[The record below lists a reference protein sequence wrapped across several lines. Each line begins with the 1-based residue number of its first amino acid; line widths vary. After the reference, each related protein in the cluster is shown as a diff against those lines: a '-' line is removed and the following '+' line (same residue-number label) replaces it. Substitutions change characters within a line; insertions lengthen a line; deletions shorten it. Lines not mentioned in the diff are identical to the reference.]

1 MTNREIVEASRRAL
15 ELHKRQ
21 VEANAWMQELSQDRP
36 DVLIDARALLDELAV
51 CADQWGEAAVR
62 VLRRLPPGRECV
74 VLWQYYLLGLSV
86 NEIRKGMQ
94 CDLRTVTRAK
104 ARGLEM
110 LDEMDKGGILK

>member
-1 MTNREIVEASRRAL
+1 MTSRAIVEASRRAL

-21 VEANAWMQELSQDRP
+21 VEANAWMAELSRDRP
-36 DVLIDARALLDELAV
+36 DVLSDARVLLDELAA
-51 CADQWGEAAVR
+51 CADKWGEAAVQ
-62 VLRRLPPGRECV
+62 VLRRMPPGRECV

-86 NEIRKGMQ
+86 NEIRKGMR

-110 LDEMDKGGILK
+110 LDELDKEAEP

>member
-1 MTNREIVEASRRAL
+1 MTSRAIVEASRKAL
-15 ELHKRQ
+15 ELHRRQ
-21 VEANAWMQELSQDRP
+21 EEATAWMSELSRDRP
-36 DVLIDARALLDELAV
+36 DVMDDARVLLDEMAA
-51 CADQWGEAAVR
+51 CADKWGEAAVQ

-86 NEIRKGMQ
+86 NEIRKGMH

-110 LDEMDKGGILK
+110 LDELDKEAKR

>member
-1 MTNREIVEASRRAL
+1 MTSRAIVEASRRAL

-21 VEANAWMQELSQDRP
+21 AEANAWMCELSQDRP
-36 DVLIDARALLDELAV
+36 DVLCDAKALLDELAA
-51 CADQWGEAAVR
+51 CADKWGEAAVQ
-62 VLRRLPPGRECV
+62 VLRRMPPGRECV

-86 NEIRKGMQ
+86 NEIRKGMK

-110 LDEMDKGGILK
+110 LDEMDKEARP